1 LRRIQALLLDV
12 DGVLTDNTFWW
23 GAGGEEFKRFSFADV
38 MALARARR
46 AGLII
51 ALVSGE
57 TSILVD
63 RFAKK
68 VGIQEIYQG
77 CKDKAGAL
85 RDFAA
90 RHRIPLSQIS
100 FMGNDVNDL
109 AALGIAGL
117 AVAPA
122 DAEPA
127 VLRRAT
133 LVTTRAGGYGAV
145 RELIERLLPGVVTAG
160 RPTPAPRKRPKP
172 RRN

>member
-1 LRRIQALLLDV
+1 LPAIKAVLLDV

-23 GAGGEEFKRFSFADV
+23 GAGGEEFKRFCFADV
-38 MALARARR
+38 MGLVRARR
-46 AGLII
+46 AGMII

-57 TSILVD
+57 KSLLVD

-68 VGIQEIYQG
+68 VGIHEIYQD

-85 RDFAA
+85 RDFAT
-90 RHRIPLSQIS
+90 RHGIPLSQIS

-109 AALGIAGL
+109 PALGIAGL

-127 VLRRAT
+127 VLRKVT
-133 LVTTRAGGYGAV
+133 LVTTRAGGSGAV

-160 RPTPAPRKRPKP
+160 QATAAPRKRPKS